1 MSSLAELE
9 ALGLAIFENRISAVG
24 IRQLEVFYADLNLL
38 EL

>member
-24 IRQLEVFYADLNLL
+24 MRQLEVLTPFALT
-38 EL
+38 